1 MHDVTET
8 HSPRLPRLFELH
20 HDRLVRALR
29 ARLGR
34 YDWHLAEALASTT
47 WLRAVEEIDRLNA
60 ADAADV
66 FGWLSA
72 ISHTETAAHY
82 RRARSAEA
90 LTGARAY
97 ALTREWADQDHALA
111 RLAVLV
117 RIGDASSAPLA
128 VAA

>member
-20 HDRLVRALR
+20 HDRLVGALR

-34 YDWHLAEALASTT
+34 YDWHLAEALAGAT
-47 WLRAVEEIDRLNA
+47 WLRAADEIDQLNA
-60 ADAADV
+60 NDADDV
-66 FGWLSA
+66 FEWLSA
-72 ISHTETAAHY
+72 ISRTETAAHY

-97 ALTREWADQDHALA
+97 ALPLEWAAEEHALA

-117 RIGDASSAPLA
+117 RIGDASPDPLA